1 MVFSRASALLR
12 ERVAIRVF
20 EVSVSFPSGLESAPS
35 PEYVLMHPE
44 LSAEQIQQAL
54 QGISVP
60 PQPQIMVDLQMEQ
73 YMPDPDLEVI
83 ARLIAQDPGLSGALL
98 KIVNSPYYGL
108 SNKIASIQRAVNL
121 LGSRSIINLINAQS
135 IKGEM
140 NDETIV
146 TLNRF
151 WDTAQDVAMT
161 CLTLAKRTGAQ
172 AVDEAYALGLFHD
185 CGVPLMLKRFPNYMS
200 VLEEA
205 YGNAG
210 ADSRV
215 VDTENNAFN
224 TNHAVVG
231 YYTAKSW
238 RLPEHVTDAIANHH
252 NALAVFSDESS
263 RNSQLKNLLAILKM
277 AEHICSSYRVLGN
290 QTVDH
295 EWNAVG
301 DLVLDYV
308 GLSDY
313 DFDSLKLS
321 IRELGAH

>member
-1 MVFSRASALLR
+1 M
-12 ERVAIRVF
+12 
-20 EVSVSFPSGLESAPS
+20 
-35 PEYVLMHPE
+35 
-44 LSAEQIQQAL
+44 
-54 QGISVP
+54 P

-83 ARLIAQDPGLSGALL
+83 ARLISQDPGLSGALL
-98 KIVNSPYYGL
+98 KIVNSSYFGL

-121 LGSRSIINLINAQS
+121 LGSRSIINLINALS

-140 NDETIV
+140 SDDTIV

-185 CGVPLMLKRFPNYMS
+185 CGVPLMLKRFPSYMS
-200 VLEEA
+200 VLEQA
-205 YGNAG
+205 YANAG
-210 ADSRV
+210 PDSRV

-290 QTVDH
+290 QAVDH
-295 EWNAVG
+295 EWNAIG
-301 DLVLDYV
+301 HLVLDYV

-313 DFDSLKLS
+313 DFESMKLS

>member
-1 MVFSRASALLR
+1 M
-12 ERVAIRVF
+12 
-20 EVSVSFPSGLESAPS
+20 
-35 PEYVLMHPE
+35 
-44 LSAEQIQQAL
+44 
-54 QGISVP
+54 P

-108 SNKIASIQRAVNL
+108 SNKVASIQRAVNL
-121 LGSRSIINLINAQS
+121 LGSRSVINLINALS

-140 NDETIV
+140 SDDTIV

-161 CLTLAKRTGAQ
+161 CLTLAKRTGSQ

-185 CGVPLMLKRFPNYMS
+185 CGVPLMLKRFPNYMT
-200 VLEEA
+200 VLEQA
-205 YGNAG
+205 YANAG
-210 ADSRV
+210 ADCRV

-252 NALAVFSDESS
+252 NALAIFSDETS
-263 RNSQLKNLLAILKM
+263 RNPVLKNLLAILKM

-290 QTVDH
+290 QSVDR
-295 EWNAVG
+295 EWDAIG
-301 DLVLDYV
+301 HLVLDYV

-313 DFDSLKLS
+313 DFESMKLS

>member
-1 MVFSRASALLR
+1 M
-12 ERVAIRVF
+12 
-20 EVSVSFPSGLESAPS
+20 P
-35 PEYVLMHPE
+35 PE
-44 LSAEQIQQAL
+44 LSSQQISQAL

-108 SNKIASIQRAVNL
+108 TNKIASIRRAVTL
-121 LGSRSIINLINAQS
+121 LGSRTVINLINAQS

-140 NDETIV
+140 GDDTIV

-161 CLTLAKRTGAQ
+161 SLSLAKRTGMSAP
-172 AVDEAYALGLFHD
+172 DEAYALGLFHD
-185 CGVPLMLKRFPNYMS
+185 CGIPLMLKRFPDYMR
-200 VLEEA
+200 VLEQGYA
-205 YGNAG
+205 NAG
-210 ADSRV
+210 TGSRV
-215 VDTENNAFN
+215 VDTENRHFN

-238 RLPEHVTDAIANHH
+238 RLPAHLTEAIANHH
-252 NALAVFSDESS
+252 NALAIFSDDSS

-277 AEHICSSYRVLGN
+277 AEHICASHTVLGN
-290 QTVDH
+290 QREDH
-295 EWNAVG
+295 EWNSIRH
-301 DLVLDYV
+301 LVLDYI

-313 DFDSLKLS
+313 DFDNLKES

>member
-1 MVFSRASALLR
+1 M
-12 ERVAIRVF
+12 
-20 EVSVSFPSGLESAPS
+20 P
-35 PEYVLMHPE
+35 PE
-44 LSAEQIQQAL
+44 LSSQQISQAL

-108 SNKIASIQRAVNL
+108 TNKIASIRRAVTL
-121 LGSRSIINLINAQS
+121 LGSRTVINLINAQS

-140 NDETIV
+140 GDDTIV

-161 CLTLAKRTGAQ
+161 SLSLAKRTGMSAP
-172 AVDEAYALGLFHD
+172 DEAYALGLFHD
-185 CGVPLMLKRFPNYMS
+185 CGIPLMLKRFPDYMT
-200 VLEEA
+200 VLEQA
-205 YGNAG
+205 YANAG
-210 ADSRV
+210 PASRV
-215 VDTENNAFN
+215 VDTENRHFN

-238 RLPEHVTDAIANHH
+238 RLPEHLTHAIANHH
-252 NALAVFSDESS
+252 NALAIFSDDSS

-277 AEHICSSYRVLGN
+277 AEHICASHKVLGN
-290 QTVDH
+290 QREDH
-295 EWNAVG
+295 EWNSISH
-301 DLVLDYV
+301 LVLDYI
-308 GLSDY
+308 GLSEY
-313 DFDSLKLS
+313 DFENLKES

>member
-1 MVFSRASALLR
+1 MSQ
-12 ERVAIRVF
+12 
-20 EVSVSFPSGLESAPS
+20 
-35 PEYVLMHPE
+35 E

-83 ARLIAQDPGLSGALL
+83 ARLISQDPGLSGALL
-98 KIVNSPYYGL
+98 KIVNSSYYGL

-121 LGSRSIINLINAQS
+121 LGSRSIINLINALS

-140 NDETIV
+140 SDDTIV

>member
-1 MVFSRASALLR
+1 MSQ
-12 ERVAIRVF
+12 
-20 EVSVSFPSGLESAPS
+20 
-35 PEYVLMHPE
+35 E

-83 ARLIAQDPGLSGALL
+83 ARLISQDPGLSGALL
-98 KIVNSPYYGL
+98 KIVNSSYFGL

-121 LGSRSIINLINAQS
+121 LGSRSIINLINALS

-140 NDETIV
+140 SDDTIV

-151 WDTAQDVAMT
+151 WDTAQDVAIT

-200 VLEEA
+200 VLEQA
-205 YGNAG
+205 YANAG
-210 ADSRV
+210 PDSRV

-238 RLPEHVTDAIANHH
+238 RLPEHVSTAIANHH
-252 NALAVFSDESS
+252 NALAIFSDESS
-263 RNSQLKNLLAILKM
+263 RNSQMKNLLAILKM
-277 AEHICSSYRVLGN
+277 AEHICASYRVLGN
-290 QTVDH
+290 QTADH
-295 EWNAVG
+295 EWNSIG
-301 DLVLDYV
+301 PLILDYV

-313 DFDSLKLS
+313 DFETLKQT
-321 IRELGAH
+321 IRDLGAH

>member
-1 MVFSRASALLR
+1 MSQ
-12 ERVAIRVF
+12 
-20 EVSVSFPSGLESAPS
+20 
-35 PEYVLMHPE
+35 E

-83 ARLIAQDPGLSGALL
+83 ARLISQDPGLSGALL

-140 NDETIV
+140 SDDTIV

-161 CLTLAKRTGAQ
+161 CLTLAKRTGSQ
-172 AVDEAYALGLFHD
+172 TVDEAYALGLFHD
-185 CGVPLMLKRFPNYMS
+185 CGVTLMFKRFPNYMA

-205 YGNAG
+205 YANAG
-210 ADSRV
+210 PDCRV

-252 NALAVFSDESS
+252 NALAIFSDESS
-263 RNSQLKNLLAILKM
+263 RTPQLKNLLAILKM
-277 AEHICSSYRVLGN
+277 AEHICSSYRVLGS
-290 QTVDH
+290 QAEDH
-295 EWNAVG
+295 EWNAIG
-301 DLVLDYV
+301 HLVLDYV

-313 DFDSLKLS
+313 DFESMKLS

>member
-1 MVFSRASALLR
+1 M
-12 ERVAIRVF
+12 
-20 EVSVSFPSGLESAPS
+20 PQ
-35 PEYVLMHPE
+35 E
-44 LSAEQIQQAL
+44 LTTEQIQQAL

-83 ARLIAQDPGLSGALL
+83 ARLISQDPGLSGALL

-161 CLTLAKRTGAQ
+161 CLTLAKRIGSQ
-172 AVDEAYALGLFHD
+172 AGDEAYALGLFHD
-185 CGVPLMLKRFPNYMS
+185 CGVPLMLKRFPNYMR
-200 VLEEA
+200 VLEESYA
-205 YGNAG
+205 SA
-210 ADSRV
+210 SVQCRV
-215 VDTENNAFN
+215 VDTENRVFN

-238 RLPEHVTDAIANHH
+238 RLPEHVTNAIANHH
-252 NALAVFSDESS
+252 NALAIFTDELSP
-263 RNSQLKNLLAILKM
+263 NNQLKNLLAILKM
-277 AEHICSSYRVLGN
+277 AEHICASYRVLGN
-290 QTVDH
+290 QVDDH
-295 EWNAVG
+295 EWSSIG
-301 DLVLDYV
+301 HLILDYV

-313 DFDSLKLS
+313 DFENLKES
-321 IRELGAH
+321 IRELGAHR

>member
-1 MVFSRASALLR
+1 MSQ
-12 ERVAIRVF
+12 
-20 EVSVSFPSGLESAPS
+20 
-35 PEYVLMHPE
+35 E

-140 NDETIV
+140 SDETIV

-161 CLTLAKRTGAQ
+161 CLTLAKRTGSQ

-185 CGVPLMLKRFPNYMS
+185 CGVPLMLKRFPDYMA

-205 YGNAG
+205 YGSAG
-210 ADSRV
+210 PESRV
-215 VDTENNAFN
+215 VDTENRAFN

-238 RLPEHVTDAIANHH
+238 RLPEHVTNAIANHH
-252 NALAVFSDESS
+252 NALAIFSDESS

-277 AEHICSSYRVLGN
+277 AEHICASYRVLGN
-290 QTVDH
+290 QAEDH
-295 EWNAVG
+295 EWNSIG
-301 DLVLDYV
+301 HLILDYV

-313 DFDSLKLS
+313 DFENLKETV
-321 IRELGAH
+321 RELGAR

>member
-1 MVFSRASALLR
+1 MSQ
-12 ERVAIRVF
+12 
-20 EVSVSFPSGLESAPS
+20 
-35 PEYVLMHPE
+35 E
-44 LSAEQIQQAL
+44 LSSEQIQQAL

-98 KIVNSPYYGL
+98 KIVNSSYFGL

-121 LGSRSIINLINAQS
+121 LGSRSIINLINALS

-140 NDETIV
+140 SDATIV

-200 VLEEA
+200 VLEQA
-205 YGNAG
+205 YANAG
-210 ADSRV
+210 PDCRV

-252 NALAVFSDESS
+252 NALAVFSDESA

-290 QTVDH
+290 QAVDH
-295 EWNAVG
+295 EWNAIG
-301 DLVLDYV
+301 HLVLDYV

-313 DFDSLKLS
+313 DFESMKLS

>member
-1 MVFSRASALLR
+1 MSQ
-12 ERVAIRVF
+12 
-20 EVSVSFPSGLESAPS
+20 
-35 PEYVLMHPE
+35 E

-98 KIVNSPYYGL
+98 KIVNSSYFGL

-121 LGSRSIINLINAQS
+121 LGSRSIINLINALS

-140 NDETIV
+140 SDDTIV

-200 VLEEA
+200 VLEQA
-205 YGNAG
+205 YANAG
-210 ADSRV
+210 PDCRV

-290 QTVDH
+290 QPVDH
-295 EWNAVG
+295 EWNAIG
-301 DLVLDYV
+301 HLVLDYV

-313 DFDSLKLS
+313 DFESMKLS

>member
-1 MVFSRASALLR
+1 MSQ
-12 ERVAIRVF
+12 
-20 EVSVSFPSGLESAPS
+20 
-35 PEYVLMHPE
+35 E

-83 ARLIAQDPGLSGALL
+83 ARLISQDPGLSGSLL

-121 LGSRSIINLINAQS
+121 LGSRSIVNLINAQS

-140 NDETIV
+140 SDDTIV

-161 CLTLAKRTGAQ
+161 CLTLAKRTGSQ

-185 CGVPLMLKRFPNYMS
+185 CGVPLMLKRFPDYMS
-200 VLEEA
+200 VLEDSYA
-205 YGNAG
+205 KAG
-210 ADSRV
+210 PDCRV
-215 VDTENNAFN
+215 VDTENRTFH

-238 RLPEHVTDAIANHH
+238 RLPEHVTNAIANHH
-252 NALAVFSDESS
+252 NALAIFSDESA
-263 RNSQLKNLLAILKM
+263 RNSPLKNLLAILKM
-277 AEHICSSYRVLGN
+277 AEHICASYRVLGN

-295 EWNAVG
+295 EWESIG
-301 DLVLDYV
+301 HLVLDYV

-313 DFDSLKLS
+313 DFESMKLS

>member
-1 MVFSRASALLR
+1 M
-12 ERVAIRVF
+12 
-20 EVSVSFPSGLESAPS
+20 P
-35 PEYVLMHPE
+35 PE
-44 LSAEQIQQAL
+44 LSSEQISLAL

-73 YMPDPDLEVI
+73 YTPDPDLEVI
-83 ARLIAQDPGLSGALL
+83 AGLIAQDPGLSGALL

-108 SNKIASIQRAVNL
+108 SNKIASIRRAVTV
-121 LGSRSIINLINAQS
+121 LGSRTVINLINAQS

-140 NDETIV
+140 TDDTIV

-161 CLTLAKRTGAQ
+161 SLTLAKRTGTQ
-172 AVDEAYALGLFHD
+172 ALDEAYALGLFHD
-185 CGVPLMLKRFPNYMS
+185 CGIPLMLKRFPDYMR
-200 VLEEA
+200 VLEQGYA
-205 YGNAG
+205 NAG
-210 ADSRV
+210 TGSRV
-215 VDTENNAFN
+215 VDTENRHFN

-238 RLPEHVTDAIANHH
+238 RLPVHLTEAIANHH
-252 NALAVFSDESS
+252 NALAIFSDDSS

-277 AEHICSSYRVLGN
+277 AEHICASHTVLGN
-290 QTVDH
+290 QREDH
-295 EWNAVG
+295 EW
-301 DLVLDYV
+301 DSIRHLVLDYI

-313 DFDSLKLS
+313 DFDNLKES

>member
-1 MVFSRASALLR
+1 MSQ
-12 ERVAIRVF
+12 
-20 EVSVSFPSGLESAPS
+20 
-35 PEYVLMHPE
+35 E

-83 ARLIAQDPGLSGALL
+83 ARLISQDPGLSGALL

-121 LGSRSIINLINAQS
+121 LGRRSIINLINAQS

-140 NDETIV
+140 CDDTIV

-161 CLTLAKRTGAQ
+161 CLTLAKRTGSQ
-172 AVDEAYALGLFHD
+172 TVDEAYALGLFHD
-185 CGVPLMLKRFPNYMS
+185 CGVPLMLKRFPNYMT
-200 VLEEA
+200 VLEQA
-205 YGNAG
+205 YANAG
-210 ADSRV
+210 PDCRV

-263 RNSQLKNLLAILKM
+263 RNPQVKNLLAILKM

-290 QTVDH
+290 QSVDH
-295 EWNAVG
+295 EWNAIG
-301 DLVLDYV
+301 PLVLDYV

-313 DFDSLKLS
+313 DFESMKLS

>member
-1 MVFSRASALLR
+1 MSQ
-12 ERVAIRVF
+12 
-20 EVSVSFPSGLESAPS
+20 
-35 PEYVLMHPE
+35 E
-44 LSAEQIQQAL
+44 LTTEQIQQSL

-83 ARLIAQDPGLSGALL
+83 AKLIAQDPGLSGALL

-140 NDETIV
+140 NDDTIV

-161 CLTLAKRTGAQ
+161 CLTLAKRIGSQ
-172 AVDEAYALGLFHD
+172 AGDEAYALGLFHD
-185 CGVPLMLKRFPNYMS
+185 CGVPLMLKRFPDYMKT
-200 VLEEA
+200 LEEA
-205 YGNAG
+205 YAS
-210 ADSRV
+210 ASPECRV
-215 VDTENNAFN
+215 VDTENRVFN

-238 RLPEHVTDAIANHH
+238 RLPEHITAAIANHH
-252 NALAVFSDESS
+252 NALAIFTDESS
-263 RNSQLKNLLAILKM
+263 RNTQLKNLLSILKM
-277 AEHICSSYRVLGN
+277 AEHICASYRVLGN
-290 QTVDH
+290 QNEDH
-295 EWNAVG
+295 EWNSVG
-301 DLVLDYV
+301 PLVLDYV

-313 DFDSLKLS
+313 DFETLKQT
-321 IRELGAH
+321 IRDLGAHH